1 MVQFVEL
8 SEFGNEFDVAGGNLK
23 IKLQGSLVQDG
34 NGALGVDISSLAI
47 VDDEAGNLLTVG
59 PDGGAFINQAAIEAA
74 ETAWSGASTGF
85 LTVTPAGTNG
95 HAPTFALDFTDATFV
110 EGVQDAVGQALLSG
124 SGITYDDVSDTIS
137 SALGNLTF
145 GNGLTQSG
153 MTSLAVLADP
163 NSPSIVSVTAAGIS
177 IIPGISSDAN
187 NLAKLG
193 ADDKVMVDPA
203 DVSAAI
209 GTVEIRNLAGTVV
222 AKGIAP

>member
-1 MVQFVEL
+1 M
-8 SEFGNEFDVAGGNLK
+8 
-23 IKLQGSLVQDG
+23 
-34 NGALGVDISSLAI
+34 AI

-153 MTSLAVLADP
+153 MTNLAVLADP
-163 NSPSIVSVTAAGIS
+163 NSPSLVAVTPAGIS

-193 ADDKVMVDPA
+193 SDDKVMVDPA
-203 DVSAAI
+203 DVSTAI